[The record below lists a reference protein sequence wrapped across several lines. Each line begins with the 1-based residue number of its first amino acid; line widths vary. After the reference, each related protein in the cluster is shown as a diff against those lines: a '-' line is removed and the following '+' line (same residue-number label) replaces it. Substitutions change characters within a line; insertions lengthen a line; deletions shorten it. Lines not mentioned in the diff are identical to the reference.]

1 MIQTIKNDLKK
12 ESKNVGMSQLVNFV
26 VKPELFKNEK
36 DFKEVQN
43 KLYKLLLNVDPDT
56 LNNMLLVMDKDY
68 FKFNEGVKK

>member
-1 MIQTIKNDLKK
+1 MISSIKK

-43 KLYKLLLNVDPDT
+43 KLYKLLLHVDPDT
-56 LNNMLLVMDKDY
+56 LKNMLLVMDKDY
-68 FKFNEGVKK
+68 FKFNEGVK